1 MAESADWRPCQPRN
15 GGPLQRGLR
24 ERGGKRSSV
33 GITSVATTMPIS
45 PADANK
51 IVEQQLDYHLGE
63 IENETTSDALVF
75 NGPLVD
81 GLDDFVRDA
90 VEARKGSSTRNKLS
104 VLLETSGG
112 YITVA
117 QRIADTFR
125 AHYNVVDFIVPNY
138 AMSAGTVL
146 VMSGDAI
153 YMDYY
158 SVLGPIDP
166 QVPNKDGRWVPALG
180 YLHKYKALIDKSK
193 TKKGLTEA
201 ELAYLLARFD
211 PADLYSYEQARELSI
226 KLLKQWLVKYKF
238 KDWNRTEKRGKKVTP
253 KMKTRRAEEIAKI
266 LNDTRLWSSHAR
278 PISMEVLKK
287 DVNLKIEDFATNAKL
302 SNHIKCYHQL
312 LRDYMAKTRSIFATH
327 VLGRYRAIGG

>member
-1 MAESADWRPCQPRN
+1 MA
-15 GGPLQRGLR
+15 
-24 ERGGKRSSV
+24 
-33 GITSVATTMPIS
+33 ATPTFIS

-51 IVEQQLDYHLGE
+51 IVEQQLDHHLRE
-63 IENETTSDALVF
+63 IEKETESDALVF

-81 GLDDFVRDA
+81 GVDDFVREA
-90 VEARKGSSTRNKLS
+90 VETRKLNSTRNKLS
-104 VLLETSGG
+104 ILLETSGG

-125 AHYNVVDFIVPNY
+125 SHYAVVDFIVPNF

-153 YMDYY
+153 HMDYY

-180 YLHKYKALIDKSK
+180 YLHKYEQLITKSK
-193 TKKGLTEA
+193 SKRGLSDA

-211 PADLYSYEQARELSI
+211 PADLYSYEQARDLSI

-238 KDWNRTEKRGKKVTP
+238 KDWNRTETRNKKVTL
-253 KMKTRRAEEIAKI
+253 KIKTRRAEEIAEK
-266 LNDTRLWSSHAR
+266 LNDTKLWSSHAR
-278 PISMEVLKK
+278 PISMDVLRKEVQ
-287 DVNLKIEDFATNAKL
+287 LKIEDFGDPRRAKL

-312 LRDYMAKTRSIFATH
+312 LRDYMAKTRSMFATH
-327 VLGRYRAIGG
+327 VLGHYKAIGG